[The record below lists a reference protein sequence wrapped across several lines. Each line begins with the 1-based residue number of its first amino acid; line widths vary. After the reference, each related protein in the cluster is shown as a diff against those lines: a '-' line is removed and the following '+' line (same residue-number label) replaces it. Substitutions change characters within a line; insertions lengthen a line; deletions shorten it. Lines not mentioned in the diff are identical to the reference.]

1 MNSTLAP
8 PPGQAMAPVFGP
20 LKGTILAAVAV
31 FVALP
36 HWPAARDADRTGYFK
51 HDAPTQCVTGR

>member
-8 PPGQAMAPVFGP
+8 PAAQTMAPVFVP
-20 LKGTILAAVAV
+20 LKETIVAAVVV

-36 HWPAARDADRTGYFK
+36 HWPAARDADRAGCFK